1 MRCINSAAVSS
12 HVCLRRPQMNS
23 SAPSPRNA
31 SAIALPS
38 PVPPPVTRMRLPAS
52 SPSLNM
58 ARLPQRRRRRRPI
71 ARFSR
76 ASMTRTSRP
85 RRVDLPSILLLYEN
99 CRAMTSP
106 AWKATLGNRLRPW
119 EENLKLTPLFGA
131 VLMSMMA
138 TSAFAVTIGFSQVG
152 DEGDWRP
159 AFRKEMQEEAK
170 KEGID
175 LKFADAQGKEEE
187 QLKAVRTFIAQ
198 KVDAI
203 IIAPVVVTGWDQ
215 VLAEAKA
222 AGIPVF
228 LADRDVDVAD
238 KSLFVTRISADFNLE
253 GRLAGA
259 WLAQASKGNCN
270 IVELQGTT
278 GAAPAIER
286 KKGFEAV
293 ISNFPN
299 MKIVKT
305 QSGNFTTD
313 GGKQVMEAF
322 IKATDN
328 LKGICGVFAHND
340 NMQLGAIQAMKEA
353 GLKPGKDFLLV
364 SVDYVPAEKEA
375 LAAGD
380 ANASV
385 ELRSAIGKYI
395 YPVVTDYLKDK
406 KELPKWI
413 VIPSDLHT
421 AATPGG

>member
-1 MRCINSAAVSS
+1 MILNKLLGGAVVGAA
-12 HVCLRRPQMNS
+12 
-23 SAPSPRNA
+23 
-31 SAIALPS
+31 
-38 PVPPPVTRMRLPAS
+38 
-52 SPSLNM
+52 
-58 ARLPQRRRRRRPI
+58 
-71 ARFSR
+71 
-76 ASMTRTSRP
+76 
-85 RRVDLPSILLLYEN
+85 LLL
-99 CRAMTSP
+99 AGS
-106 AWKATLGNRLRPW
+106 
-119 EENLKLTPLFGA
+119 
-131 VLMSMMA
+131 
-138 TSAFAVTIGFSQVG
+138 TSAMAVTIGFSQVG

-159 AFRKEMQEEAK
+159 AWTKDMQDEAK

-187 QLKAVRTFIAQ
+187 QLKAIRAFIAQ

-203 IIAPVVVTGWDQ
+203 ILAPVVVTGWDK
-215 VLAEAKA
+215 VLEEAKA

-228 LADRDVDVAD
+228 TADRDVDVKD

-253 GRLAGA
+253 GKLAGA
-259 WLAQASKGNCN
+259 WLAQASKGTCN

-293 ISNFPN
+293 ISQFPA

-305 QSGNFTTD
+305 QSGDFTTE
-313 GGKQVMEAF
+313 GGKKVMEAF
-322 IKATDN
+322 IKSTDN
-328 LKGICGVFAHND
+328 LKDICGVFAHND

-353 GLKPGKDFLLV
+353 GLKPGVDFKMV
-364 SVDYVPAEKEA
+364 SVDYVPAMKDT
-375 LAAGD
+375 LAKGD

-395 YPVVTDYLKDK
+395 YPVVLQYLKDK

-421 AATPGG
+421 AATVQN